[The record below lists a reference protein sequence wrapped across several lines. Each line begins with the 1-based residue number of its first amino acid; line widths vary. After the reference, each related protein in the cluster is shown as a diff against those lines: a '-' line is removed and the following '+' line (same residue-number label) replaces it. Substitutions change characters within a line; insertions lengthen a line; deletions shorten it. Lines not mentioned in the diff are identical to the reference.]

1 MAAQRFYTNILGKM
15 TAVLALVTSAGAA
28 DAGKVVCTG
37 DNGRLHSSLMAE
49 GFGDNAKVIPAYEGL
64 AAGDFVNEFSDG
76 GTLKV
81 RKADATTAGKEADG
95 YVLAAV
101 TTGANATVYP
111 LTGSNTQLTGLTVG
125 STYYLSTT
133 AGGVTTTPPDGGTY
147 PGVVIQKLGK
157 AVTSTEMIVSAN
169 DPYYIAA

>member
-1 MAAQRFYTNILGKM
+1 MAVQRFYTNILGKM

-28 DAGKVVCTG
+28 DAGKIVALDDTG
-37 DNGRLHSSLMAE
+37 RFDASVMPSGIGAATKTLA
-49 GFGDNAKVIPAYEGL
+49 AYEGL
-64 AAGDFVNEFSDG
+64 ASGDFVNQFLDSG
-76 GTLKV
+76 ALKV

-101 TTGANATVYP
+101 TSGADATVYP

-125 STYYLSTT
+125 STYYLATT
-133 AGGVTTTPPDGGTY
+133 AGGVTDTAPSGSGN
-147 PGVVIQKLGK
+147 VIQKLGK
-157 AVTSTEMIVSAN
+157 AQTTTEIIVSAN